1 MEINSYIMLTGI
13 VPRRTYEL
21 TNDFSLTAVRPLP
34 HIFEDFSF
42 GVPHDYKAIVAL
54 KWQGNKHPQSYNFYR
69 NLAIFH
75 SFVSDDPET
84 FQYATERAIKEVLPF
99 SQLESPV
106 DSVETVDYDRFEV
119 PIPKLS
125 TDSISYSQEDIDVPF
140 ENDFRT
146 INYHDAF
153 EFFGGLEHSEADG
166 RVKLHNMMFS
176 YVFLHGLWDISN
188 IGLMYKNEDLSVLT
202 YMAILQQIASI
213 RSGSSWRNSL
223 VNKLN
228 EWESGWGDKYA
239 DSILSLKPNR
249 NRFAHGASYED
260 VSQKMWKLYDKLYYS
275 RQNFDSADKEKEVE
289 LSTLKDKVD
298 ILERTVRKGLV
309 KLFMLEYETWR
320 SR

>member
-1 MEINSYIMLTGI
+1 MLTGM
-13 VPRRTYEL
+13 VPRGTYEL
-21 TNDFSLTAVRPLP
+21 TSEFNLTAVCPLP
-34 HIFEDFSF
+34 SMFEGFSF
-42 GVPHDYKAIVAL
+42 GVPHHYKAVVAL
-54 KWQGNKHPQSYNFYR
+54 KWQGDKHPQSYNFYR
-69 NLAIFH
+69 NLAVFH

-84 FQYATERAIKEVLPF
+84 FQYATERAIKEVLSF
-99 SQLESPV
+99 SQLRNPV
-106 DSVETVDYDRFEV
+106 GSFETVDYDRFEV
-119 PIPKLS
+119 PTPKLS
-125 TDSISYSQEDIDVPF
+125 TDSVGYSQEDIDVPL

-153 EFFGGLEHSEADG
+153 EFFGGLEHSDVHG

-176 YVFLHGLWDISN
+176 YVFMRGLWDISN

-213 RSGSSWRNSL
+213 RSGSSWRNPL

-260 VSQKMWKLYDKLYYS
+260 VSQKMWELYDKIYYS
-275 RQNFDSADKEKEVE
+275 RQDFDNADKDKETE
-289 LSTLKDKVD
+289 LSALKDKVE

-309 KLFMLEYETWR
+309 RLFMYEYETWR
-320 SR
+320 SE